1 MNFTKTLLAT
11 LTVALLANAAFAAE
25 TLPLPAGLIPLQSA
39 EGTRLL
45 ETSGARANF
54 YALIQH
60 MNSQQKLSYCGVAS
74 AVTVL
79 NTLHPTNTPLCDT
92 LDGKVAY
99 FDQVNFFSKA
109 VEQVVAQSVVL
120 KQGFTLQ
127 EWSRAVAT
135 YGVKTE
141 AWHCGSAEGQA
152 DYTNFLARAKAAL
165 QNTNQLLVINFSRK
179 SLGQAGTGHFSPIGA
194 YYEQVNKF
202 LVLDVAL
209 FKYPAFWVDGKAL
222 WDSLATVDSVSKK
235 NRGFVVI
242 TSDSK

>member
-1 MNFTKTLLAT
+1 MVVVRVAVARSVVVVIVCHGAQPSVPMSRTLLQLGESTNEQGTREFLCAHPAHE
-11 LTVALLANAAFAAE
+11 LAAE
-25 TLPLPAGLIPLQSA
+25 TFLLRRGLGGDGVEHVAPDEHAAVRYAGWQS
-39 EGTRLL
+39 GLL
-45 ETSGARANF
+45 RSGE
-54 YALIQH
+54 
-60 MNSQQKLSYCGVAS
+60 
-74 AVTVL
+74 
-79 NTLHPTNTPLCDT
+79 
-92 LDGKVAY
+92 
-99 FDQVNFFSKA
+99 FFSKP

-120 KQGFTLQ
+120 KQGFTLR
-127 EWSRAVAT
+127 EWSGAVAT

-141 AWHCGSAEGQA
+141 AWHCGTAEGQA
-152 DYTNFLARAKAAL
+152 DYTNFLARAKVAL

-194 YYEQVNKF
+194 YNEQANKF

-242 TSDSK
+242 TSDVK